1 MVIDFVF
8 LRSDA
13 GSNFERY
20 IKSNVY
26 WSLFE
31 LYLIKKKCFY

>member
-1 MVIDFVF
+1 MVINFVF

-13 GSNFERY
+13 GSNFERD

-26 WSLFE
+26 RSLFE
-31 LYLIKKKCFY
+31 LYLIKKKVF